1 MSGAAS
7 IAAVGLAVVFAWA
20 AVAKAVRHRS
30 TVDAFV
36 ALGLPAASALAV
48 AVPAVEVGLA
58 GLLVVR
64 PEVGGALAL
73 ALLAA
78 FTLVVIR
85 GVMRGTSSGCGC
97 FGARRVEPVGPAD
110 VVRNGLLAGL
120 AALATGTRTLV
131 RPSPAS
137 VAVMLASGGAGLAI
151 QAGAR
156 RRLGEPSPSGRRVD
170 AAARV
175 APESAP
181 GAGSGPRRAGA

>member
-20 AVAKAVRHRS
+20 AAAKAVRHRA
-30 TVDAFV
+30 TVDAFG
-36 ALGLPAASALAV
+36 ALGLPGPAALAV
-48 AVPAVEVGLA
+48 GVPAVEVGLA
-58 GLLVVR
+58 FVLVVR
-64 PEVGGALAL
+64 PDVGGALAL

-120 AALATGTRTLV
+120 AAVATGTRTVV
-131 RPSPAS
+131 RPGAAAA
-137 VAVMLASGGAGLAI
+137 AVMVAAVGAGVAI

-156 RRLGEPSPSGRRVD
+156 RRLGSGPPASARRPGREGSSP
-170 AAARV
+170 
-175 APESAP
+175 
-181 GAGSGPRRAGA
+181 AGSVGRS